1 MSTTELQN
9 KVIDKIRKIED
20 ADLLMDVNRLI
31 EIETSDEEIYKL
43 IPEEIIAVTEA
54 QNEIKNGQ
62 FLTDEEAKKDIREW
76 LKQ

>member
-31 EIETSDEEIYKL
+31 EIETSHEEIYKL
-43 IPEEIIAVTEA
+43 NPEEIIAVTEA

>member
-20 ADLLMDVNRLI
+20 TDLLMDVNRLI

-43 IPEEIIAVTEA
+43 NPEEIIAVTEA

>member
-20 ADLLMDVNRLI
+20 TDLLMDVNRLI
-31 EIETSDEEIYKL
+31 EIETFDEEIYKL
-43 IPEEIIAVTEA
+43 NPEEIIAVTEA

>member
-9 KVIDKIRKIED
+9 KVIDRIRKIED
-20 ADLLMDVNRLI
+20 TDLLMDVNRLI
-31 EIETSDEEIYKL
+31 EIETPEEEIYKL
-43 IPEEIIAVTEA
+43 SPEEIIAVTEA

>member
-20 ADLLMDVNRLI
+20 TDLLMDVNRLI

-43 IPEEIIAVTEA
+43 NAEEITAVTEA
-54 QNEIKNGQ
+54 QNQIKNGQ

>member
-20 ADLLMDVNRLI
+20 TDLLMDVNRLI
-31 EIETSDEEIYKL
+31 EIETSHEEIYKL
-43 IPEEIIAVTEA
+43 NPEEIIAVTEA